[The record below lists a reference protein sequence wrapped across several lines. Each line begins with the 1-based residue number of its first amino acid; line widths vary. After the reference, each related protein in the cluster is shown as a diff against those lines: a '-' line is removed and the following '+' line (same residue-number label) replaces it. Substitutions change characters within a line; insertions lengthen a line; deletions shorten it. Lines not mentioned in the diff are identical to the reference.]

1 MKKLFS
7 LVLVMALLSVSVA
20 FAEEAENAAVETQRV
35 EDANVG
41 LAYNLPAD
49 WIVLSET
56 AIDAMIASLAET
68 EEAADAFTE
77 ETMAQI
83 AALKES
89 GMSVSMSADT
99 LSNMTILVSANV
111 SEEDNPLSQIAALE
125 EQGLEFEMAA
135 EPAIYG
141 EKAFQVIHSAVEEV
155 SYDIYLFA
163 DAEKT
168 YVFAFQNCT
177 PEMEELVLGS
187 LEVTEPAPEDAA
199 ADAGDAAAA
208 PEEDAGADAEPAAEE
223 PAAEV
228 TEDAE

>member
-41 LAYNLPAD
+41 LAYDLPAD
-49 WIVLSET
+49 WIVLSDT

-77 ETMAQI
+77 ETMA
-83 AALKES
+83 
-89 GMSVSMSADT
+89 
-99 LSNMTILVSANV
+99 
-111 SEEDNPLSQIAALE
+111 QIAALE

-208 PEEDAGADAEPAAEE
+208 PEEDAGADAEPAAE
-223 PAAEV
+223 V

>member
-41 LAYNLPAD
+41 LAYDLPAD
-49 WIVLSET
+49 WIVLSDT

-68 EEAADAFTE
+68 DAFTE

-111 SEEDNPLSQIAALE
+111 LEEDNPLSQIAALE